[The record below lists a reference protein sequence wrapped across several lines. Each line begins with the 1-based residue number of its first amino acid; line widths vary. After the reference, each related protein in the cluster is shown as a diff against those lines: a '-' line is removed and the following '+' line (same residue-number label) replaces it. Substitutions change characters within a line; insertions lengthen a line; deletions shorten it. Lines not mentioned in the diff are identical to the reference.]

1 MASFKWI
8 CSVSIS
14 RHIYKGDLTM
24 AITSASGGFTG
35 TNWSPIIYSKQA
47 QIALRKSAVTNA
59 ITNNSYFG
67 EIANQGDVVRIQ
79 KEPDVTVNAL
89 ERHTGISVEKLAN
102 EDFSLTIDQAN
113 YFAFKMDDIEDQ
125 FANVDYVSLAADR
138 AAYKMADA
146 MDADVLSYLSG
157 YSTAGAAITTTSG
170 DAQHD
175 TAGNLTGEWLT
186 ANHLDATNFSSLTIS
201 SSATA
206 GDSIPLAPR
215 LPGATALSAT
225 TVSPLSV
232 VARMARQMDTANV
245 DARGRWMVVDPV
257 FIEMLKDEDSRLLNA
272 DFGGSG
278 LQNGLVLNN
287 LHGFRVY
294 VSNNLPAKGTGAGT
308 SGTTAQ
314 NDNYGVIVAG
324 QEEAVASAEQINKVE
339 NYRDPDSFADIVR
352 GMHLYGRKIL
362 RPEAL
367 VSAVYNA
374 A

>member
-1 MASFKWI
+1 
-8 CSVSIS
+8 
-14 RHIYKGDLTM
+14 M
-24 AITSASGGFTG
+24 AITSASGGFDG
-35 TNWSPIIYSKQA
+35 NWSPVIYSKQA

-89 ERHTGISVEKLAN
+89 QRHTAISVEKLN
-102 EDFSLTIDQAN
+102 DEDFSLTIDKAN

-157 YSTAGAAITTTSG
+157 HTTAGVKISSTSG

-175 TAGNLTGEWLT
+175 TAANLTGEFLS
-186 ANHLDATNFSSLTIS
+186 ANHLDMSDIGHITTTA
-201 SSATA
+201 SASTT
-206 GDSIPLAPR
+206 GDSIPLASR
-215 LPGATALSAT
+215 LPGATSLST
-225 TVSPLSV
+225 TTTSPLTV
-232 VARMARQMDTANV
+232 VARMARTMDVANV
-245 DARGRWMVVDPV
+245 DSRGRWLVVDPV
-257 FIEMLKDEDSRLLNA
+257 FMEILKDEDSRVLQA
-272 DFGGSG
+272 DWGGTG
-278 LQNGLVLNN
+278 LMNGLVLNN

-314 NDNYGVIVAG
+314 DDNYGVIVAG
-324 QEEAVASAEQINKVE
+324 QDEAVASAEQINKVE

-367 VSAVYNA
+367 VTARYNA

>member
-1 MASFKWI
+1 
-8 CSVSIS
+8 
-14 RHIYKGDLTM
+14 M
-24 AITSASGGFTG
+24 AITSASGGFDG
-35 TNWSPIIYSKQA
+35 NFSPIIYSKQA
-47 QIALRKSAVTNA
+47 QIALRKAAVVNA

-89 ERHTGISVEKLAN
+89 QRHTAISVEKLN
-102 EDFSLTIDQAN
+102 DEDFSLTIDKAN

-157 YSTAGAAITTTSG
+157 HTTAGVKISTASG

-175 TAGNLTGEWLT
+175 TAGNLTGEFLS
-186 ANHLDATNFSSLTIS
+186 ANHLDMSDIGHITTAA
-201 SSATA
+201 SASTT
-206 GDSIPLAPR
+206 GDSIPLAAR
-215 LPGATALSAT
+215 LPGATSLST
-225 TVSPLSV
+225 TTTSPLTV
-232 VARMARQMDTANV
+232 VARMARTMDTANV
-245 DARGRWMVVDPV
+245 DSRGRWLVVDPV
-257 FIEMLKDEDSRLLNA
+257 FMEILKDEDSRVLQA
-272 DFGGSG
+272 DWGGSG
-278 LQNGLVLNN
+278 LMNGLVLNN

-294 VSNNLPAKGTGAGT
+294 VSNNLPAAGTGAGT

-314 NDNYGVIVAG
+314 DDNYGVIVAG
-324 QEEAVASAEQINKVE
+324 QDDAVASAEQINKVE

-367 VSAVYNA
+367 VTARYNA

>member
-1 MASFKWI
+1 
-8 CSVSIS
+8 
-14 RHIYKGDLTM
+14 M
-24 AITSASGGFTG
+24 AITSASGGFDG
-35 TNWSPIIYSKQA
+35 NFSPIIYSKQA
-47 QIALRKSAVTNA
+47 QIALRKTAITNA

-67 EIANQGDVVRIQ
+67 EIANQGDTVRIQ

-89 ERHTGISVEKLAN
+89 QRHTGITVEKLDDS
-102 EDFSLTIDQAN
+102 DFSLTIDKAN
-113 YFAFKMDDIEDQ
+113 YFAFKMDDIEEQ
-125 FANVDYVSLAADR
+125 FSNVDFTSLAADR

-157 YSTAGAAITTTSG
+157 HTTAGAFITTTSG
-170 DAQHD
+170 DAQHP
-175 TAGNLTGEWLT
+175 TAGNLTGELLT
-186 ANHLDATNFSSLTIS
+186 ANHLDATDFGNLTIAA
-201 SSATA
+201 SATA
-206 GDSIPLAPR
+206 GDSVPLAPR

-225 TVSPLSV
+225 TVSPLTV
-232 VARMARQMDTANV
+232 VARMARKMDTANV
-245 DARGRWMVVDPV
+245 DSRGGWVCVDPV
-257 FIEMLKDEDSRLLNA
+257 FVEMLKDEDSRVLNA

-278 LQNGLVLNN
+278 LMNGLVLNN

-314 NDNYGVIVAG
+314 DANYGVIVAG
-324 QEEAVASAEQINKVE
+324 QDDAVASAEQINKVE

-367 VSAVYNA
+367 LTVRYNA

>member
-1 MASFKWI
+1 
-8 CSVSIS
+8 
-14 RHIYKGDLTM
+14 M

-35 TNWSPIIYSKQA
+35 NWSPIIYSKQA
-47 QIALRKSAVTNA
+47 QIALRKAAVTNA

-79 KEPDVTVNAL
+79 KEPDVTVNPL
-89 ERHTGISVEKLAN
+89 QRHTAISVEKLAD
-102 EDFSLTIDQAN
+102 EDFSLTIDKAN

-125 FANVDYVSLAADR
+125 FANVDYVSMAADR

-157 YSTAGAAITTTSG
+157 YTTAGAAITTTSG
-170 DAQHD
+170 DAQHP

-186 ANHLDATNFSSLTIS
+186 ANHLDASDFGNIS
-201 SSATA
+201 GALS
-206 GDSIPLAPR
+206 GNVIPLAPR
-215 LPGATALSAT
+215 LPGATAISTA
-225 TVSPLSV
+225 TVSPLAV
-232 VARMARQMDTANV
+232 VARMARKMDTANV
-245 DARGRWMVVDPV
+245 DSRGRWLVVDPV
-257 FIEMLKDEDSRLLNA
+257 FVELLKDEDSRLLNA

-294 VSNNLPAKGTGAGT
+294 VSNNLPAEGGGAGT
-308 SGTTAQ
+308 SGATLRST
-314 NDNYGVIVAG
+314 DYGVIVAG
-324 QEEAVASAEQINKVE
+324 QDEAVASAEQINKVE

-367 VSAVYNA
+367 VSAIYNA

>member
-1 MASFKWI
+1 
-8 CSVSIS
+8 
-14 RHIYKGDLTM
+14 M

-102 EDFSLTIDQAN
+102 EDFSLTIDKAN

-157 YSTAGAAITTTSG
+157 YTTAGVAITTTSG

-175 TAGNLTGEWLT
+175 TPANLTGEWLT
-186 ANHLDATNFSSLTIS
+186 ANHLDATDFSSLTIS
-201 SSATA
+201 GTATA

-215 LPGATALSAT
+215 LPGATALSST
-225 TVSPLSV
+225 TVSPLTV
-232 VARMARQMDTANV
+232 VARMARKMDTQNV
-245 DARGRWMVVDPV
+245 DSRGRWLVVDPV
-257 FIEMLKDEDSRLLNA
+257 FIEMLKDEDSRVLNA

-278 LQNGLVLNN
+278 LMNGLVLNN

-314 NDNYGVIVAG
+314 NANYGVIVAG
-324 QEEAVASAEQINKVE
+324 QEDAVASAEQINKVE

-367 VSAVYNA
+367 ITARYNA